1 MTETLQDYFKKI
13 NRMDIAELIDNIWK
27 NDIEEKNSILIKEK
41 NDPNMPEELKIII
54 KEVEMEYEKEQKEQ
68 EEYLKNNPNKKIIGY
83 NSETF
88 EPIFGNK

>member
-88 EPIFGNK
+88 ESIFGNK

>member
-88 EPIFGNK
+88 EPIFGSK